1 MFRGMGD
8 SLYAFAADGAGSF
21 RCGSVRPLNNW
32 QDRGNM
38 NVRTLLKTAALLVIA
53 GQLSGCAGSLFGS
66 SDTGPTVETRPADE
80 LYKEASTA
88 LDKEDFTKAAEKFEE
103 VDRQHPYSKEAR
115 ESILMAAFAYQKA
128 DKLPEA
134 VAAAR
139 RYLTLHPGTKEAAL
153 AQHIIASSYYDRIN
167 DASRD
172 QADTKRA
179 LVELETLVNRYPD
192 SRYAEDAKKRIRL
205 ARDVLAAAEMSVG
218 RWYQKKGQHL
228 AAINRF
234 KVVVTEYQNTAH
246 VEEALARLTECYY
259 TLGIVN
265 EAQTAAAVLGHNFPD
280 SKWYK
285 DSYSLLASK
294 GLQPREDGGS
304 WISRQWQKIAGPS
317 KTTERS

>member
-1 MFRGMGD
+1 
-8 SLYAFAADGAGSF
+8 
-21 RCGSVRPLNNW
+21 
-32 QDRGNM
+32 M
-38 NVRTLLKTAALLVIA
+38 NVRTLIKAVALLFVA
-53 GQLSGCAGSLFGS
+53 VSLSACASSLFGS
-66 SDTGPTVETRPADE
+66 SDNTPTIETLPADV
-80 LYKEASTA
+80 LFKEASTL
-88 LDKEDFTKAAEKFEE
+88 LDKNDYTKAAERFEE

-115 ESILMAAFAYQKA
+115 ESIIMAAFAYQRA
-128 DKLPEA
+128 EKLPEA
-134 VAAAR
+134 VGAAR

-179 LVELETLVNRYPD
+179 LVELETLVNRYPE

-218 RWYQKKGQHL
+218 RWYQKKSQHL
-228 AAINRF
+228 AAINRYR
-234 KVVVTEYQNTAH
+234 VVVTEYQNTAH
-246 VEEALARLTECYY
+246 VEEALMRLTECYY
-259 TLGIVN
+259 ELGIVN

-285 DSYSLLASK
+285 DSYTLLASK

-317 KTTERS
+317 NKPAERS